1 VAWHRLHGPDFLG
14 HVLHA
19 SRHAAYSVPRELN
32 GLGRDE
38 ALRRMLETLRQHGSA
53 SLRNDIEHN
62 AEEVRAFFNDVDD
75 LETLAAQIEI
85 SQMSV
90 R

>member
-1 VAWHRLHGPDFLG
+1 
-14 HVLHA
+14 
-19 SRHAAYSVPRELN
+19 LN

-38 ALRRMLETLRQHGSA
+38 ALRRMLETLNQHGSA
-53 SLRNDIEHN
+53 PLRDDIERN
-62 AEEVRAFFNDVDD
+62 AEGVRAFFNDVDD
-75 LETLAAQIEI
+75 LETLAAQIES